1 MNAAALDTKR
11 LLVDATFA
19 LAEGDPHSAARTLAR
34 GIKRQTAGA
43 KVSVA
48 TALIRELEQSERGI
62 TASILADLR
71 R

>member
-19 LAEGDPHSAARTLAR
+19 LAEGDPHAAARTLAR
-34 GIKRQTAGA
+34 GIRHQTAGA

-48 TALIRELEQSERGI
+48 AALIRALEQDAPGV
-62 TASILADLR
+62 TAAVLRDLAR
-71 R
+71 